1 MRTGEYDK
9 MRSTRHAVIAIGL
22 VLALLVPSWSVAS
35 AQSSGAPDDQRQR
48 YIVQLAPAA
57 GVDAII
63 AQALDPQAST
73 VLQKYS
79 TVINGFAVELP
90 PRAAEALARHPLVL
104 NVMPDPVV
112 EIDAQTTPTGI
123 TRMGTLSN
131 PDAKID
137 GADERVNINV
147 AVIDTGSGPHADLNV
162 VGGVDCT
169 GSGTYNDQNGH
180 GTHVA
185 GTIGALDNNSGVV
198 GVAPGARIWSVKV
211 LDAQGSGYGSWI
223 LCGIDWVS
231 KNLSTT
237 NIKIANMSLGGKAS
251 VTDDNNCGKTQ
262 RDSIHQAICN
272 SVAAGV
278 TYTVAAG
285 NDGVDAS
292 TYFPAMYNE
301 VVTVSA
307 LVDTDGKPGGL
318 GSGTSAGADDTLASF
333 SNFGA
338 DVDVI
343 APGVNILSTV
353 PGGYANYSG
362 TSMASPHA
370 AGAAALYLI
379 ANPGS
384 SPAQIRTGLM
394 STGSASVWSGDRDS
408 SKEPLIDVSAYRG
421 STPPPTDEPEPE
433 PDPLVPALIDA
444 ETVSISGPSGVT
456 QGGTAT
462 VSASVRN
469 NGALAA
475 TVTVAFS
482 ESPGNAT
489 GSTSVSL
496 AAGASA
502 TVNFNWAT
510 TNTTA
515 TGNHTVTVSAS
526 VANDTNAA
534 NNAKSRTIAVS
545 APVTRDAAVT
555 SISAPTS
562 VTRGGSVTVSAGV
575 RNNGSASATISIN
588 FKETPGGA
596 SQTKSVT
603 LGAGASTTVSFS
615 WATTSSTATGAHTLS
630 ATATV
635 ANDTNAGNNS
645 KSRSI
650 TVSAPTSSAKSMN
663 VSNIT
668 LSSTKSSSSTRI
680 STRVYIKSGSAV
692 LSGAR
697 VTIRYTDP
705 NGATVSSSA
714 TTNRYGYA
722 AFSRSVTRKGAYS
735 VQVTGVTKSGY
746 SYAPSSNVVTK
757 KSLTVR

>member
-1 MRTGEYDK
+1 

-22 VLALLVPSWSVAS
+22 VLALLVPNWSVAS
-35 AQSSGAPDDQRQR
+35 AQSSGQNEPPQR
-48 YIVQLAPAA
+48 YIVQLVPAA
-57 GVDAII
+57 GVDQLI
-63 AQALDPQAST
+63 AQALDPRAST

-79 TVINGFAVELP
+79 SVINGFAVELP
-90 PRAAEALARHPLVL
+90 PQAAQALARNPLVL
-104 NVMPDPVV
+104 NVMQDPVV
-112 EIDAQTTPTGI
+112 QTSAQTTPTGI
-123 TRMGTLSN
+123 TRIGALSN

-137 GADERVNINV
+137 GIDERVNINV

-185 GTIGALDNNSGVV
+185 GTIGALDNDSGVV

-223 LCGIDWVS
+223 LCGIDWIS

-237 NIKIANMSLGGKAS
+237 NIKIANMSLGGVAS
-251 VTDDNNCGKTQ
+251 VADDGNCGKTL

-285 NDGVDAS
+285 NDGKDAAG
-292 TYFPAMYNE
+292 YFPAMYDE
-301 VVTVSA
+301 VITVSA

-318 GSGTSAGADDTLASF
+318 GAGTSAGADDTLASF

-353 PGGYANYSG
+353 PGGYASYSS

-370 AGAAALYLI
+370 AGAAALYLV
-379 ANPGS
+379 ANPSS
-384 SPAQIRTGLM
+384 SPAQVRNGLM
-394 STGSASVWSGDRDS
+394 STGSSSAWSGDRDS
-408 SKEPLIDVSAYRG
+408 SKEPLIDVSLYRG
-421 STPPPTDEPEPE
+421 ITPPPTE
-433 PDPLVPALIDA
+433 PDPLPALIDA
-444 ETVSISGPSGVT
+444 ETVSISAPSGVT

-469 NGALAA
+469 NGAVAA
-475 TVTVAFS
+475 TVNVTFS
-482 ESPGNAT
+482 ESPGGANE
-489 GSTSVSL
+489 STNVNL

-502 TVNFNWAT
+502 TVNFNWVT
-510 TNTTA
+510 TTSTA
-515 TGNHTVTVSAS
+515 TGNHTVTVSAAL
-526 VANDTNAA
+526 ANDSNAG

-545 APVTRDAAVT
+545 APVTRDAEVT
-555 SISAPTS
+555 SISAPSS
-562 VTRGGSVTVSAGV
+562 VTRGNSVTVSAGV
-575 RNNGSASATISIN
+575 RNNGSASETISVIFN
-588 FKETPGGA
+588 ESPGGA

-603 LGAGASTTVSFS
+603 LGPGASTTVSFS
-615 WATTSSTATGAHTLS
+615 WATTTSTATGTHTLK
-630 ATATV
+630 ATASL
-635 ANDTNAGNNS
+635 ANDTNAGNNA

-650 TVSAPTSSAKSMN
+650 TVSAPTTSTKSMS

-668 LSSTKSSSSTRI
+668 LSSTKTSNGARI
-680 STRVYIKSGSAV
+680 SSRVYIKSGSAV
-692 LSGAR
+692 ISGAK

-705 NGATVSSSA
+705 NGATLTSSA
-714 TTNRYGYA
+714 STNSSGYA
-722 AFSRSVTRKGAYS
+722 SFSRSITRKGTYS

-746 SYAPSSNVVTK
+746 SYSS
-757 KSLTVR
+757 